1 MPGPV
6 LIVGGYGVVGAQLAA
21 LIRRRSPALELLIA
35 GRSQAAAGRA
45 AAGLGNAAGI
55 AVDVTADDPLAGP
68 RTAPAAIIAAV
79 NDPGSSLMKAAISRA
94 IPYIDITRW
103 TERLMEAHALAQ
115 SLQPRA
121 SVSLASSWMAG
132 LSAILARQACEG
144 VHEVDTIRTS
154 ILFRLKDKAGPNSV
168 EYADRLSIPFRVWE
182 EGRWRRARAMTDP
195 LPVIFPSGEAARV
208 YRFDE
213 PSQETLVGAT
223 GARSVASR
231 IAYDDASAM
240 RSMVFMVRS
249 GLWRLISGRM
259 FTKLR
264 HSLIYHPGEGAA
276 HEILIEV
283 FGRDVSR
290 RASLMDP
297 AGQTHLTAVGAYIQL
312 CEVIGL
318 EGCVPRPAGVHLPE
332 YATGFSLARRILE
345 SEGVEVK
352 LPD

>member
-21 LIRRRSPALELLIA
+21 LIRRRSPELELLIA

-208 YRFDE
+208 YRFYE

-264 HSLIYHPGEGAA
+264 HSLI
-276 HEILIEV
+276 
-283 FGRDVSR
+283 
-290 RASLMDP
+290 
-297 AGQTHLTAVGAYIQL
+297 
-312 CEVIGL
+312 
-318 EGCVPRPAGVHLPE
+318 
-332 YATGFSLARRILE
+332 
-345 SEGVEVK
+345 
-352 LPD
+352 